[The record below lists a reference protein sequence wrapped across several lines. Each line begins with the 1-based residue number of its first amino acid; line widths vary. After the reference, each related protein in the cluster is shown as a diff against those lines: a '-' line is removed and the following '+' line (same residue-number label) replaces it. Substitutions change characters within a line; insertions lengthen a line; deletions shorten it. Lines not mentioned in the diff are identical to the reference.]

1 MTVCERGRS
10 GNLGA
15 SGPELMDGAGLG
27 LLPGIGG
34 GTRIGPGMSPIPP
47 ATGYGRVGFR
57 TGSFGAGALTA
68 GGGGT
73 PLSVT
78 VDEARER

>member
-1 MTVCERGRS
+1 MTVCARGRS
-10 GNLGA
+10 GSLGA
-15 SGPELMDGAGLG
+15 SGPELLEAAGLG

-34 GTRIGPGMSPIPP
+34 GARVGPGNSPTAS
-47 ATGYGRVGFR
+47 ATGYGKVGFR
-57 TGSFGAGALTA
+57 TGSFGAGALVA

-73 PLSVT
+73 SFNVT